1 MIPSGPHI
9 LVVDREYLV
18 AMEAERLLSDALSC
32 SVRIAMPHD
41 YLAALAET
49 HFDVVLID
57 AGMVNANGVEALQLA
72 QKRGAGLVFTTLTND
87 AMDNL
92 PRFQGSAKVAKPFND
107 ADLLAAVQSALA
119 MLEPDI

>member
-41 YLAALAET
+41 YIAALADAR
-49 HFDVVLID
+49 FDLVLID
-57 AGMVNANGVEALQLA
+57 AGIVNAAGLQGLQWA
-72 QKRGAGLVFTTLTND
+72 QEQGAGLIFTTLTND
-87 AMDNL
+87 AMENL
-92 PRFQGSAKVAKPFND
+92 PQFRGSAKVAKPFND
-107 ADLLAAVQSALA
+107 AELLAAVQSALP

>member
-9 LVVDREYLV
+9 LLVDREYLV

-41 YLAALAET
+41 YIAALADAP
-49 HFDVVLID
+49 FDLVLID
-57 AGMVNANGVEALQLA
+57 AGIVNAEGVQALQTA
-72 QKRGAGLVFTTLTND
+72 QEQGVGLIFTTLTND

-92 PRFQGSAKVAKPFND
+92 PQFRGSAKVAKPFND
-107 ADLLAAVQSALA
+107 ADLLAAVQSALP
-119 MLEPDI
+119 MLEPGV